1 MVKNLSC
8 NPADVGSI
16 PDQRTKIPQAQDP
29 SMPQLGRLLL
39 QQRPNAA
46 KKKKKNLKKIRM
58 EFVSEDQEQGRMG
71 VWSSIQV
78 VSLET
83 ENSQWCH
90 YLDLSFRN
98 GCPVATNL

>member
-1 MVKNLSC
+1 
-8 NPADVGSI
+8 
-16 PDQRTKIPQAQDP
+16 
-29 SMPQLGRLLL
+29 
-39 QQRPNAA
+39 
-46 KKKKKNLKKIRM
+46 M
-58 EFVSEDQEQGRMG
+58 EFVTEDQEQGRMG

-98 GCPVATNL
+98 RCPVATNV